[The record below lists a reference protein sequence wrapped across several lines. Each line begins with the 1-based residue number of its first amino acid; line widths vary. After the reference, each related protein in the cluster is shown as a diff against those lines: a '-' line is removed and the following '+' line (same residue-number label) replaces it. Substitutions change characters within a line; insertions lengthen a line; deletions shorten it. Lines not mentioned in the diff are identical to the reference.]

1 MRALP
6 ASAAVPTEPI
16 ITLDRVSKT
25 YEEGHLRR
33 FETASEAGL
42 NVVCDFTLDIHAR
55 EFVSIIGPS
64 GCGKTT
70 VLFMLA
76 GLRDATGGGIQVC
89 GRGPADAVRAGLS
102 SVVFQQPVLFE
113 WLTAEENVLLPLRM
127 RDPRWWVW
135 PLRRHRYVQQAQRAL
150 ETVELADFGH
160 YYPDKLSGGMQ
171 QRVAI
176 ARALTLNP
184 QVLLMDEPFGALD
197 EITRDRMNLELIHL
211 FEERQLTIV
220 FVTHS
225 IEEAVFLSD
234 RVVVMRRGPSA
245 RTGSS
250 IERTIEVELPHP
262 RRLDLKEEPEFFQK
276 VREGR
281 ETLRET
287 QVATGQ
293 QTLLDLKDQQRSAT
307 RT

>member
-1 MRALP
+1 MRVMPPVSVTA
-6 ASAAVPTEPI
+6 EPMI
-16 ITLDRVSKT
+16 RLDRVSKT
-25 YEEGHLRR
+25 YEVGHLRR
-33 FETASEAGL
+33 FETAPSTGL
-42 NVVCDFTLDIHAR
+42 HVVYDFSLEVRAR

-76 GLRDATGGGIQVC
+76 GLREATEGRIEVC
-89 GRGPADAVRAGLS
+89 GRAPADAVRAGLS

-135 PLRRHRYVQQAQRAL
+135 PLRRHHYAEQARRAL
-150 ETVELADFGH
+150 ETVELAGFAQYH
-160 YYPDKLSGGMQ
+160 PDKLSGGMQ

-176 ARALTLNP
+176 ARALTVNP

-197 EITRDRMNLELIHL
+197 ELTRDRMNLELIHL
-211 FEERQLTIV
+211 FEDRQLTIV

-234 RVVVMRRGPSA
+234 RVVVMGRGPSV
-245 RTGSS
+245 RTRSS
-250 IERTIEVELPHP
+250 IERMIEIDLPHP
-262 RRLDLKEEPEFFQK
+262 RRLNLKEEPAFFQK
-276 VREGR
+276 VKEGR
-281 ETLRET
+281 EALRET
-287 QVATGQ
+287 QNAAAQ
-293 QTLLDLKDQQRSAT
+293 QTLLDF
-307 RT
+307 

>member
-1 MRALP
+1 MDTIHPLSP
-6 ASAAVPTEPI
+6 APTAMTELI
-16 ITLDRVSKT
+16 IRLDRVSKA
-25 YEEGHLRR
+25 YEAAHMPARLETQTGGLDVVSR
-33 FETASEAGL
+33 FS
-42 NVVCDFTLDIHAR
+42 LDITRR

-76 GLRDATGGGIQVC
+76 GLREVSDGRIDVC
-89 GRGPADAVRAGLS
+89 GRPPRDAVRAGLS
-102 SVVFQQPVLFE
+102 SVIFQQPVLFE

-127 RDPRWWVW
+127 RDARWWAW
-135 PLRRHRYVQQAQRAL
+135 RTRRHRYAAQGQRAL
-150 ETVELADFGH
+150 QMVELEGFGG

-197 EITRDRMNLELIHL
+197 EITRDRMNLELIRL
-211 FEERQLTIV
+211 FEDRQLTIV

-234 RVVVMRRGPSA
+234 RVVVMSRGPFA
-245 RTGSS
+245 KTGSS
-250 IERTIEVELPHP
+250 IVRVIDVNLPHP
-262 RRLDLKEEPEFFQK
+262 RRLAIKEEPAFFQK

-281 ETLRET
+281 EALREAQFT
-287 QVATGQ
+287 A
-293 QTLLDLKDQQRSAT
+293 A
-307 RT
+307 

>member
-1 MRALP
+1 MTAP
-6 ASAAVPTEPI
+6 DPI
-16 ITLDRVSKT
+16 IRLDQVSKAYDT
-25 YEEGHLRR
+25 PGAATPARPG
-33 FETASEAGL
+33 GL
-42 NVVCDFTLDIHAR
+42 DVVSRFTLDIAR
-55 EFVSIIGPS
+55 RQFVSIIGPS

-76 GLRDATGGGIQVC
+76 GLREASAGRIQVC
-89 GRGPADAVRAGLS
+89 GQSPREAVRAGLS
-102 SVVFQQPVLFE
+102 SVIFQQPVLFE

-127 RDPRWWVW
+127 RDARWWAWRV
-135 PLRRHRYVQQAQRAL
+135 RRRRYVPQGRQALRG
-150 ETVELADFGH
+150 VELEAFGG

-197 EITRDRMNLELIHL
+197 EITRDRMNLELIRL
-211 FEERQLTIV
+211 FEDRQLTVV

-234 RVVVMRRGPSA
+234 RVVVMSRGPNA

-250 IERTIEVELPHP
+250 IVTVIDIDLPHP
-262 RRLDLKEEPEFFQK
+262 RRLAIKEEPAFFQK
-276 VREGR
+276 VKAGR
-281 ETLRET
+281 EALREA
-287 QVATGQ
+287 QFAG
-293 QTLLDLKDQQRSAT
+293 
-307 RT
+307 